1 MRPSRPLPQV
11 GMPVRIEHL
20 GVTEHGEVEAVL
32 DDGRTVI
39 AGGRQFTLRAVNS
52 RFVLRGEPWYGVKLA
67 FD

>member
-20 GVTEHGEVEAVL
+20 GATEHAEIEAVA
-32 DDGRTVI
+32 DDGRTVV
-39 AGGRQFTLRAVNS
+39 AGGREFTLRETNS
-52 RFVLRGEPWYGVKLA
+52 RFVLKGEPYYGVKLA